1 MKCRLRHSA
10 FGTIKDSGLV
20 HIEPNMEEIVST
32 IEEIEAI
39 HRTPEVS
46 AVLVHK
52 INVNAQPRPAHA
64 HEVFESFVVL
74 HKDALTC
81 YPYPFIGCMEYL
93 ALFIDSDVGICDSN

>member
-1 MKCRLRHSA
+1 MYQGHNKA
-10 FGTIKDSGLV
+10 SGIG

-32 IEEIEAI
+32 MEEIEAI
-39 HRTPEVS
+39 HRTPKVS
-46 AVLVHK
+46 TVLVHK

-81 YPYPFIGCMEYL
+81 CPYPLIGCMEYL
-93 ALFIDSDVGICDSN
+93 ALCIYSDVGICYSN